1 MGQGRRAL
9 AALLSIAVAVVLAV
23 AIDEGLG
30 VAGAATKM
38 GRALLADDVGDQA
51 KIVLE
56 GGSGSGGGDAAVSL
70 AGEQTGIEAVPPW
83 FEEEL
88 FALGEAKSVRVSGEG
103 GVVGFSCAHSAESE
117 FSQIEGELTRKGW
130 VESETGIEGCSVF
143 VKEGGVCLWAMV
155 SCVPVGEGASVV
167 VQCAISED

>member
-9 AALLSIAVAVVLAV
+9 AALLSVAVAVVLAV
-23 AIDEGLG
+23 AIDDGLG

-38 GRALLADDVGDQA
+38 GRALWAEDAGDQVKFA
-51 KIVLE
+51 LE
-56 GGSGSGGGDAAVSL
+56 GGSGSGDGDAAVSL

-88 FALGEAKSVRVSGEG
+88 FALGGAKSVRVSGEG
-103 GVVGFSCAHSAESE
+103 GVVGFLCAHSAESE
-117 FSQIEGELTRKGW
+117 FSQIECELTRKGW

-143 VKEGGVCLWAMV
+143 VKEGGVCLWTMV
-155 SCVPVGEGASVV
+155 SCVPMREGSSVV

>member
-30 VAGAATKM
+30 VANAATKM
-38 GRALLADDVGDQA
+38 GRVLLADDVGDQA

-56 GGSGSGGGDAAVSL
+56 GGSGSGDGDAAVSL
-70 AGEQTGIEAVPPW
+70 AGEQTGIEAVPSW

-88 FALGEAKSVRVSGEG
+88 FALGGAKSVRVSGEG
-103 GVVGFSCAHSAESE
+103 RVVGF
-117 FSQIEGELTRKGW
+117 
-130 VESETGIEGCSVF
+130 
-143 VKEGGVCLWAMV
+143 
-155 SCVPVGEGASVV
+155 
-167 VQCAISED
+167 

>member
-30 VAGAATKM
+30 VASAATKM
-38 GRALLADDVGDQA
+38 GRVLLADDVGDQA

-56 GGSGSGGGDAAVSL
+56 GGSGSGDGDAAVSL
-70 AGEQTGIEAVPPW
+70 AGEQTGIEAVPSW

-88 FALGEAKSVRVSGEG
+88 FALGGAKSVRVSGEG

-143 VKEGGVCLWAMV
+143 VKERGVCLWAMV

>member
-1 MGQGRRAL
+1 M
-9 AALLSIAVAVVLAV
+9 
-23 AIDEGLG
+23 
-30 VAGAATKM
+30 
-38 GRALLADDVGDQA
+38 
-51 KIVLE
+51 
-56 GGSGSGGGDAAVSL
+56 SL
-70 AGEQTGIEAVPPW
+70 AGEQTGIEAVPSW

-88 FALGEAKSVRVSGEG
+88 FALGGAKSVRVSGEG

-167 VQCAISED
+167 VQCVISED

>member
-30 VAGAATKM
+30 VASAATKM
-38 GRALLADDVGDQA
+38 GRVFLADDVGDQA
-51 KIVLE
+51 KFAL
-56 GGSGSGGGDAAVSL
+56 GGGLDSSDGDAAVPL

-88 FALGEAKSVRVSGEG
+88 FALGGAFGRGRGRRVLVRTFG
-103 GVVGFSCAHSAESE
+103 GKRVLADRGRAYA
-117 FSQIEGELTRKGW
+117 
-130 VESETGIEGCSVF
+130 
-143 VKEGGVCLWAMV
+143 
-155 SCVPVGEGASVV
+155 
-167 VQCAISED
+167 

>member
-1 MGQGRRAL
+1 MGQGCRAL

-30 VAGAATKM
+30 VANAATKM
-38 GRALLADDVGDQA
+38 GRVLWADDVGDQA

-56 GGSGSGGGDAAVSL
+56 GGLDSSDSDAAVPL

-88 FALGEAKSVRVSGEG
+88 FALGGAKSVRVSGEG
-103 GVVGFSCAHSAESE
+103 GVVGFLCAHSAESE
-117 FSQIEGELTRKGW
+117 FSRIEGELMRKGW

-143 VKEGGVCLWAMV
+143 VKEGGVCLWTMV
-155 SCVPVGEGASVV
+155 SCVPMREGSSVV

>member
-23 AIDEGLG
+23 AIDDGLG

-38 GRALLADDVGDQA
+38 GRALWAEDAGDQA
-51 KIVLE
+51 KFALE
-56 GGSGSGGGDAAVSL
+56 GGSGSGDGDAAVSL
-70 AGEQTGIEAVPPW
+70 SGEQTGIEAVPSW

-88 FALGEAKSVRVSGEG
+88 FALGGAKSVRVSGEG

-117 FSQIEGELTRKGW
+117 FSQIEGELARKGW

-167 VQCAISED
+167 VQCVISED

>member
-9 AALLSIAVAVVLAV
+9 AALLSIAAAVVLAM
-23 AIDEGLG
+23 AIDDGLE

-38 GRALLADDVGDQA
+38 GRALWAEDAGDQA
-51 KIVLE
+51 KIAL
-56 GGSGSGGGDAAVSL
+56 GGGPDSSDGDAAVSL
-70 AGEQTGIEAVPPW
+70 AGEQTGIEAVPSW

-88 FALGEAKSVRVSGEG
+88 FSLGGAKSVRVSGGG
-103 GVVGFSCAHSAESE
+103 GVVGFSCANSAESE

-130 VESETGIEGCSVF
+130 VESETGIEGCSAF
-143 VKEGGVCLWAMV
+143 VKEGGVCLWTMV
-155 SCVPVGEGASVV
+155 SCVPMREGSSVV

>member
-30 VAGAATKM
+30 VAATKM
-38 GRALLADDVGDQA
+38 GRVFLADDVGDQA

-56 GGSGSGGGDAAVSL
+56 GGSGSGDGDAAVPL

-88 FALGEAKSVRVSGEG
+88 FALGGAKSVRVSGEG

-117 FSQIEGELTRKGW
+117 FSRIEDELACKGW

-143 VKEGGVCLWAMV
+143 VREGGVCLWAMV

-167 VQCAISED
+167 VQCVISED

>member
-9 AALLSIAVAVVLAV
+9 AALLSIAVVVVLAV

-30 VAGAATKM
+30 VASAATKM
-38 GRALLADDVGDQA
+38 GRVLWAEDQA
-51 KIVLE
+51 KFVLE
-56 GGSGSGGGDAAVSL
+56 GGPDSSDGDAAVSL

-88 FALGEAKSVRVSGEG
+88 FALGGAKSVRVSGEG

-117 FSQIEGELTRKGW
+117 FSQIECELACKGW

-143 VKEGGVCLWAMV
+143 VKEGGVCRWAMV
-155 SCVPVGEGASVV
+155 SCMPVGEGASAV

>member
-30 VAGAATKM
+30 VVGTATKM
-38 GRALLADDVGDQA
+38 GRVLLADDVGDQA

-56 GGSGSGGGDAAVSL
+56 GGSGSGDGDAAVSL
-70 AGEQTGIEAVPPW
+70 AGEQTGIEAVPSW

-88 FALGEAKSVRVSGEG
+88 FALGGAKSVRVSGEG

-117 FSQIEGELTRKGW
+117 FSQIEDELACKGW
-130 VESETGIEGCSVF
+130 VESETGIEECSVF

-167 VQCAISED
+167 VQCVISED